1 MSDIHFAGS
10 ILQSTQV
17 QRQQEIQRSRDIRRQ
32 QELEKDVAM
41 QDDQLEHQVEST
53 AEPGAVRAHRVDDAP
68 PPQAHVDIKA

>member
-1 MSDIHFAGS
+1 MSDIHFAGA

-32 QELEKDVAM
+32 QELEKDMAM

-53 AEPGAVRAHRVDDAP
+53 AESGATRSHQVDDAP
-68 PPQAHVDIKA
+68 PPQVHVDIRA